1 MKYKH
6 KLERLLA
13 RQKAWDSSGSRNQ
26 AATTRPG
33 SEKK

>member
-6 KLERLLA
+6 KLRTLQT
-13 RQKAWDSSGSRNQ
+13 RIKWWDNLPKSIQGGY
-26 AATTRPG
+26 TRPG